1 MTGQL
6 HHAPGHDPATRP
18 LGSNTVL
25 VSVAAD
31 ATKSDCA
38 KLWKAALGFALA
50 LASSDCAAA
59 GIRVLGA
66 LLYVAPRCLE
76 GSRFRPSVRASC

>member
-1 MTGQL
+1 
-6 HHAPGHDPATRP
+6 
-18 LGSNTVL
+18 
-25 VSVAAD
+25 VAAD

-50 LASSDCAAA
+50 LASDCTAA

-76 GSRFRPSVRASC
+76 GSRFRPSVRASCWALQFVCYRRSVVLRRLWVALAPA